1 MKNLINDIEI
11 EGVRDALNILAKAGT
26 EDLFE
31 KAKHQIGDSHPKWP
45 QLKWT
50 DLGNGKFGWRTGT
63 GKGKRGNTGGNAG
76 QAPQAKPD
84 KTDTTETKEDKKLRP
99 VGTGTNGPERRKEAS
114 QAKPAKTEKD
124 VPYENLNTAD
134 EVITYA
140 KTLSDFTFK
149 DEESGVKNGKAF
161 SLTNKNGLKMI
172 VDFVNNSEY
181 VYDFEDKDGNILYRL
196 MVTRINNETNWK
208 DKLNPKTWS
217 RQMISVTESRI
228 SKYKANAKRA
238 KNRYEYYGKTSDYDK
253 YLREDMW
260 AQRESHTLEKIK
272 KIAELS

>member
-11 EGVRDALNILAKAGT
+11 EGVRDALDILAKAGT

-50 DLGNGKFGWRTGT
+50 DLGGGKFGWRTGT
-63 GKGKRGNTGGNAG
+63 GRGKRTSTGGSNAG
-76 QAPQAKPD
+76 QAPQASAGNMGQAS
-84 KTDTTETKEDKKLRP
+84 TSNAGGQASQT
-99 VGTGTNGPERRKEAS
+99 S